1 MDTLLQELF
10 KEREDK
16 YPHFLKKNFARVLT
30 KIMSLWGTPELDAY
44 FHELMI
50 DYTGDRQGFPREA
63 IAEILTLSLMHD
75 KIMGEKNKK
84 NEDVWSNE
92 RIKCGL
98 EEEHVEYSPRGFFQ
112 ALDAGN
118 ARAVQLFIE
127 AGVNLDDV
135 NAAGWTPLMISSFMG
150 SEQTAA
156 MLIKAGANVNVRD
169 NRGYGPLH
177 WASYQGFTKITK
189 LLLEKGA
196 FVNSKSKSGLSP
208 LLQASARGHVEI
220 VKLLISKNAYVND
233 GDEEG
238 WTPLHKAV
246 ANGHKEVVALLIAA
260 NADPYLPHNSGLT
273 ATMMAERKNNRG
285 IAQLLPH

>member
-16 YPHFLKKNFARVLT
+16 YPHHLKKNFARILE
-30 KIMSLWGTPELDAY
+30 KIMSLWGTAELDAY

-50 DYTGDRQGFPREA
+50 DYKGDRQGFPKEVV
-63 IAEILTLSLMHD
+63 AELLTLSGIHD
-75 KIMGEKNKK
+75 KVMEEKNKK

-92 RIKCGL
+92 TIRRGL
-98 EEEHVEYSPRGFFQ
+98 EAEHVEYSPRGFFQ

-127 AGVNLDDV
+127 AGVNLEDV

-150 SEQTAA
+150 SERTAA
-156 MLIKAGANVNVRD
+156 MLINAGANVNARD

-177 WASYQGFTKITK
+177 WASYQGLTKITK

-196 FVNSKSKSGLSP
+196 FVNSKSQRGLSP
-208 LLQASARGHVEI
+208 LLQAAARGHAEI
-220 VKLLISKNAYVND
+220 VKLLISGKALVD
-233 GDEEG
+233 DADDEG

-246 ANGHKEVVALLIAA
+246 ANGHKEVVALLMAA
-260 NADPYLPHNSGLT
+260 NADPHLPHGSGLT
-273 ATMMAERKNNRG
+273 AAMMAKQKNNQEM
-285 IAQLLPH
+285 IQLLSR